1 MTDDPISYR
10 APRWMLWGVIV
21 ALLLFSALLMAPTL
35 NAGIPRYVGWI
46 GGVGVLIGVGGI
58 LELVI
63 GRVVLERDHIVIRQ
77 WYRTDRVSLAEV
89 ESVSLEGGLT
99 ALRLKTG
106 KWRRLPEWIGAN
118 RSLGA
123 NLRARLKNRPGS

>member
-1 MTDDPISYR
+1 MTDHPISYR

-46 GGVGVLIGVGGI
+46 GGAGVLIGLGGI
-58 LELVI
+58 LELVV

-77 WYRTDRVSLAEV
+77 WFRTERVPLTDV
-89 ESVSLEGGLT
+89 ESVSLEGGLIG
-99 ALRLKTG
+99 LRLKAG
-106 KWRRLPEWIGAN
+106 KWKKLPEWIGAN

-123 NLRARLKNRPGS
+123 RIRNKLK